1 VFMPGIV
8 AVAMTARAGGR
19 RGVAALLG
27 RLVDWQ
33 VSARWYLFAIGY
45 MAAVKLAVAVT
56 HRAALG
62 EWPRFGDQP
71 WYLMFA
77 AALGSTLI
85 GGQAGEETGWRGFL
99 LPELARR
106 FGLPAAGILV
116 GVVWAL
122 WHLPLF
128 YSSVADTFGQ
138 SFPLYL
144 MQVTALSVAM
154 TWLCVRTR
162 GSLVPVMLL
171 HAAVNNTK
179 DIVPSAGSS
188 PVSWLTVAALW
199 IGAGWFL
206 VRLHRMAT
214 SPAAERL
221 RRQGQDPESTSR
233 GFAAC
238 SEPNDRA
245 PSVGNDTR

>member
-1 VFMPGIV
+1 MPGIV
-8 AVAMTARAGGR
+8 AVAMTAHAGGR
-19 RGVAALLG
+19 RAVAALLG
-27 RLVDWQ
+27 RLVDWR

-45 MAAVKLAVAVT
+45 MAAVKLAVAVA

-62 EWPRFGDQP
+62 EWPRFGEQP

-99 LPELARR
+99 LPGMARR
-106 FGLPAAGILV
+106 FGLPAAGLLV

-128 YSSVADTFGQ
+128 HAPVADTFGQ

-154 TWLCVRTR
+154 TWLSVRAR

-179 DIVPSAGSS
+179 DIVPSAGSL

-199 IGAGWFL
+199 VGAIWFL
-206 VRLHRMAT
+206 VRL
-214 SPAAERL
+214 
-221 RRQGQDPESTSR
+221 RRTETPRSLPHEGRRAVDLYGDSGPGTGKKGVQG
-233 GFAAC
+233 
-238 SEPNDRA
+238 
-245 PSVGNDTR
+245 V